1 MMARILGLSGSLR
14 KASFNTAVLHA
25 CKDLMPQGASLDAC
39 TLHGVPLYDGDLEA
53 AEGLPQAVQ
62 DLQAALKQADGL
74 LLVTPEYNSGIPG
87 VFKNA
92 LDWMSR
98 GPEGLSL
105 FKGKPVAVLGASPSN
120 FGTVNAQV
128 AWLPVLRA
136 LEMKPWFEGKLM
148 ISRAQTVIEGGK
160 LTDPKTA
167 ERLQG
172 FLAGYAASL

>member
-1 MMARILGLSGSLR
+1 MARLLGLSGSLR
-14 KASFNTAVLHA
+14 KASFNTAVLNA
-25 CKDLMPQGASLDAC
+25 CKDLMPEGATLDAR

-53 AEGLPQAVQ
+53 AEGLPQAVK
-62 DLQAALKQADGL
+62 DLQSALKQADGL
-74 LLVTPEYNSGIPG
+74 LLITPEYNSGMPG

-120 FGTVNAQV
+120 FGTVNAQA

-136 LEMKPWFEGKLM
+136 LETKPWFEGKLM
-148 ISRAQTVIEGGK
+148 ISRAQTVIEDGR
-160 LTDPKTA
+160 LTDDKTA
-167 ERLQG
+167 ERLQA
-172 FLAGYAASL
+172 FLAGFTATL